1 MMCPND
7 SLISA
12 VSSFRHTYSPVSTV
26 MVMIVDWSGS
36 MCNQIV
42 DTVIQTINLAMF
54 CRKVGI
60 PFSVQIFANA
70 IPDFSTGKP
79 ASTTEQN
86 TYSVHNRVTMDLVTG
101 HTVSLGYPYGV
112 IPRMFMAWLGREI
125 KQRKSREIELA
136 GNMSAF
142 MRDIGIDSVTGG
154 KNGSIQAVKRQLQR
168 LAASRI
174 TLLTVEPGAA
184 STDYSTLEGMLVAD
198 KADFWWSPDKNQ
210 DSLFETRLILS
221 EKFYNAFST
230 AVPVDLRIMRL
241 LNQSPL
247 ELDLYCWLTYRLCFM
262 KKRTMVPWE
271 ALQGQF
277 GTETQEP
284 RKFRWLVR
292 KALRSVREVYPAAR
306 LDDSGDEGLILSPSP
321 PSISLTKPIDRRA

>member
-1 MMCPND
+1 MQAIEAEEAREAGQIGYINT
-7 SLISA
+7 ISIQATLPYREPDAGLPAWGRRAGRA
-12 VSSFRHTYSPVSTV
+12 VLVLQP
-26 MVMIVDWSGS
+26 G
-36 MCNQIV
+36 
-42 DTVIQTINLAMF
+42 
-54 CRKVGI
+54 
-60 PFSVQIFANA
+60 
-70 IPDFSTGKP
+70 
-79 ASTTEQN
+79 
-86 TYSVHNRVTMDLVTG
+86 VTMDLVTG